1 MLPDTDNFE
10 NISLGKSLGE
20 NIESIKRIL
29 GNSSDLLTDP
39 LEISG
44 AACAVLC
51 FEGMT
56 SGFDARVTVIQPL
69 MDIKGV
75 HRGRE
80 LYEHI
85 SKTMVLSV
93 DSGHKKLFGDI
104 IRLLMSGFVILLID
118 GVDEAL
124 FFGIQGYE
132 SKGVDEPSSEGNI
145 RGSHE
150 GFTEKVRTNMSLIR
164 RRMKS
169 PQLQFTLFPVSTKSN
184 TDVIVCFMADRVPK
198 SLLESVKKK
207 LRELPLESVLGSGY
221 VSPFVDS
228 ENPSLFSGVSLTER
242 PDVMC
247 AKLLEGRVG
256 ILIDGTPFAL
266 VLPCVFT
273 ENFQTLD
280 DYNFRPF
287 YAVLLR
293 YIRYFAFFLAVFLPG
308 LYVGLAL
315 FHPEMISSR
324 LLFNLAAAE
333 ETAPLHLM
341 AEALITLVFYEI
353 IREAGVRLPK
363 SVGGAVSIVGGL
375 IIGDAAVSAGIISNP
390 VLLVCAI
397 SVTASFVIPSL
408 DQQITVFRLA
418 AVLAGGVAG
427 LFGISLLSA
436 LMLAN
441 VCAAECYGLPVMA
454 PLSPFS
460 PKAMGDTAVRLGFRR
475 LGKRGFTVEQLHG
488 ADIDTAAQRELASG
502 KGGNAG
508 GKGDDT
514 P

>member
-1 MLPDTDNFE
+1 MLQALPNTDDFE
-10 NISLGKSLGE
+10 NIALSTNLNE

-29 GNSSDLLTDP
+29 GESSDLLTNP
-39 LEISG
+39 VNISG
-44 AACAVLC
+44 ISCAVIC

-56 SGFDARVTVIQPL
+56 SGYDAEMTVVHPL
-69 MDIKGV
+69 IELKGFAT
-75 HRGRE
+75 GRA
-80 LYEHI
+80 LFEHI
-85 SKTMVLSV
+85 GKNMVLSV
-93 DSGHKKLFGDI
+93 DSGEQNLFGNV
-104 IRLLMSGFVILLID
+104 IRLLMSGFVILLVE
-118 GVDEAL
+118 GVDKAL

-132 SKGVDEPSSEGNI
+132 SRGVSEPSSEGNI

-150 GFTEKVRTNMSLIR
+150 GFTEKVRTNMSMIR
-164 RRMKS
+164 RRLKS
-169 PQLQFTLFPVSTKSN
+169 PQLQFKLFPISKRSH
-184 TDVIVCFMADRVPK
+184 TDVIICFMADRVPEALVRSIEQK
-198 SLLESVKKK
+198 LKK
-207 LRELPLESVLGSGY
+207 LPLETVLGSGY
-221 VSPFVDS
+221 VSPFLDS
-228 ENPSLFSGVSLTER
+228 GSPSLFSGITLTER

-256 ILIDGTPFAL
+256 VIIDGTPFAL
-266 VLPCVFT
+266 VLPCMFT
-273 ENFQTLD
+273 EHFQTLD

-293 YIRYFAFFLAVFLPG
+293 YVRYTAFFLAVFLPG

-375 IIGDAAVSAGIISNP
+375 IIGDAAVNAGIISNP

-408 DQQITVFRLA
+408 DQQVTVFRLG
-418 AVLAGGVAG
+418 AVIAGGIAG
-427 LFGISLLSA
+427 IFGISLLSA
-436 LMLAN
+436 VMLAN
-441 VCAAECYGLPVMA
+441 VCAAECYGLPIMS

-460 PKAMGDTAVRLGFRR
+460 SKAMGDTAVRLGFRR
-475 LGKRGFTVEQLHG
+475 MGRRGFTIENLQG
-488 ADIDTAAQRELASG
+488 AHIEAAAENEL
-502 KGGNAG
+502 KNGNNV
-508 GKGDDT
+508 
-514 P
+514 